1 MRVLRFGSLCAATLV
16 LVCCGKAPTPA
27 TLPVTVL
34 PTPEI
39 SKEVVRMLE
48 GITWL
53 GHASFRIEGPEGVVY
68 IDPWKLED
76 GPKADLIL
84 VTHDHYDHCVPED
97 IKKITK
103 VGTSIVT
110 TASCANK
117 LTGDVRTVKAG
128 DKITVK
134 GIAIEVVPAYNI
146 GKTFHPKTAGGVG
159 YIITIG
165 GRRIYHAG
173 DTDLI
178 PEMSAIQTDVAL
190 LPVGGTYTMTAEE
203 AADAANRIKPAV
215 AVPMHWGD
223 IVGSRADAERFKALA
238 KVPVQILEQQ
248 K

>member
-1 MRVLRFGSLCAATLV
+1 MRVLRFAFLWAATLA
-16 LVCCGKAPTPA
+16 LVSCGKATTPA

-34 PTPEI
+34 PTAEI
-39 SKEVVRMLE
+39 PKEVIQMLE

-68 IDPWKLED
+68 IDPWKLKD
-76 GPKADLIL
+76 GPKADLVL

-97 IKKITK
+97 IQKIAK
-103 VGTSIVT
+103 AETSIVT

-117 LTGDVRTVKAG
+117 LTGDVHTVKAG

-134 GIAIEVVPAYNI
+134 GVAIEVVPAYNI
-146 GKTFHPKTAGGVG
+146 GKDFHPKAAGGVG
-159 YIITIG
+159 YIITVG

-178 PEMSAIQTDVAL
+178 PEMSTIRADVAL
-190 LPVGGTYTMTAEE
+190 LPVGGKYTMTAEE
-203 AADAANRIKPAV
+203 AAEAANRIKPTV

-223 IVGSRADAERFKALA
+223 IVGSRADAERFKTLA